1 MAEHPDTTPTTLII
15 SSYSTDIECQTSYT
29 RNSNAL
35 FVELVTHIMTAIMY
49 IHVDIIIVRNFMY
62 LIIVTFDLHIKA
74 VWDTHQY
81 MQDLAVSSTAIQLHS
96 L

>member
-1 MAEHPDTTPTTLII
+1 
-15 SSYSTDIECQTSYT
+15 
-29 RNSNAL
+29 
-35 FVELVTHIMTAIMY
+35 MTAIMY

-74 VWDTHQY
+74 VWGTHQY